1 MPSISPTQ
9 ATVQAALLQF
19 LQNVLPSDVV
29 IVAGVQNRVPEPASG
44 RFCVIIPIRFERLAT
59 NIDTSAD
66 CKFVGSADGQVL
78 TVTEVL
84 IGSLANGATIIP
96 VAGLL
101 STPTTVG
108 QQISG
113 AIPGGTGTYQISQ
126 PQNLASQ
133 TMSCGQKI
141 LTQEAR
147 VVVQCDFHSSSG
159 SNTSGYANTASDL
172 AQILATCLRDEY
184 GVNFFAGLAPPLNGV
199 YPFYADD
206 PKYVPFINDQNQYE
220 YRWTLDAHFQVNQQ
234 VVLGQQYADAATVDV
249 VSVDALLITPI
260 LTDDAVTYDLTSD
273 DGSFILTQQ

>member
-1 MPSISPTQ
+1 MASISPTQ
-9 ATVQAALLQF
+9 STVQQALLQF

-66 CKFVGSADGQVL
+66 CKFIGSADGQIL

-96 VAGLL
+96 VTGPL
-101 STPTTVG
+101 PVPVPTVG
-108 QQISG
+108 IQISG
-113 AIPGGTGTYQISQ
+113 DPGSTGTYQISQ
-126 PQNLASQ
+126 PQNLTSQ

-172 AQILATCLRDEY
+172 AQICATALRDEY

-199 YPFYADD
+199 VPFYADD
-206 PKYVPFINDQNQYE
+206 PKILIFDNDQSQME
-220 YRWTLDAHFQVNQQ
+220 WRAVLDAHCQINQQ
-234 VVLGQQYADAATVDV
+234 ISLPQSYADSATVDLIDVDV
-249 VSVDALLITPI
+249 VFPP
-260 LTDDAVTYDLTSD
+260 
-273 DGSFILTQQ
+273 